1 MEALEELLQQ
11 ALEDGCPTIV
21 DIIKEAIAALPT
33 GEMTDVVLKAH
44 LIVDIIEDAIAA
56 LPTGEMTDV
65 LVKAHLVDPD
75 LANVLTGICLEMLVE
90 QAIANEGILSIQ

>member
-21 DIIKEAIAALPT
+21 DIIK
-33 GEMTDVVLKAH
+33 K
-44 LIVDIIEDAIAA
+44 AIAA

-90 QAIANEGILSIQ
+90 QAITNEEILSIQ

>member
-1 MEALEELLQQ
+1 MEVLEELLQQ
-11 ALEDGCPTIV
+11 ASEDGRPTIV
-21 DIIKEAIAALPT
+21 DIIK
-33 GEMTDVVLKAH
+33 DV
-44 LIVDIIEDAIAA
+44 IAA

-75 LANVLTGICLEMLVE
+75 LANVLTGICLEMLAE